1 MTQTHSVTIGDLF
14 KVERGNSAYTRAYA
28 EKYPGT
34 NPIYSASLRG
44 ALAYSSVADYC
55 GRYITVTVNGYAG
68 RTQIIDGVFSINADR
83 AILIP
88 KSAELQDFDL
98 DYIGAAIEYTLK
110 ELVVGRKVD
119 GKKNEYTKVTP
130 EVISDAEIELPILK
144 SGGIDTNRMNQL
156 GNIIR
161 AQNDLKIKLNGHI
174 NSLKQCSVM
183 IDEITPSRTIYLGDE
198 SYFRLSIGRRLK
210 KSEIGESGIPV
221 FSANVNE
228 PFGYID
234 GFTLNN
240 KEQPSLIW
248 GIDGNFNWN
257 LINEGIDFYPTDH
270 CGRLQVLTSDIDV
283 EYLFYE
289 LNATKEEYGFD
300 RVFRASLSN
309 IRGVRVRIPLDDNGK
324 LNLQKQK
331 LLAAQY
337 RRIAEIKE
345 MTIKRLEDI
354 VAAKLVPSILLT

>member
-1 MTQTHSVTIGDLF
+1 MMIGDLF
-14 KVERGNSAYTRAYA
+14 NVERGNSAYTRAYA
-28 EKYPGT
+28 EKYPGSI
-34 NPIYSASLRG
+34 PIYSASLRG
-44 ALAYSSVADYC
+44 ALACSSVADFC

-68 RTQIIDGVFSINADR
+68 RTQIIEGAFSINADR

-88 KSAELQDFDL
+88 KNKELQEFDL

-119 GKKNEYTKVTP
+119 GKKNEYTKINP
-130 EVISDAEIELPILK
+130 EVISDAEIEIPIQN
-144 SGGIDTNRMNQL
+144 SGEIDTNRMNHL

-161 AQNDLKIKLNGHI
+161 AHNDLRIKLNGHI
-174 NSLKQCSVM
+174 NSLKECLVT
-183 IDEITPSRTIYLGDE
+183 IDEISPSKTIDLGDE
-198 SYFRLSIGRRLK
+198 SYFRLSIGRRIK

-228 PFGYID
+228 PFGYIE
-234 GFTLNN
+234 GFTLSH

-257 LINEGIDFYPTDH
+257 LITGGTDFYPTDH
-270 CGRLQVLTSDIDV
+270 CGRLQVLKSDIDV

-300 RVFRASLSN
+300 RVYRASLSN
-309 IRGVRVRIPLDDNGK
+309 IRGVRVRIPVDDNGK
-324 LNLQKQK
+324 PNIQKQK
-331 LLAAQY
+331 ILAAQY
-337 RRIAEIKE
+337 RRIAELKKE
-345 MTIKRLEDI
+345 TIKRLEDI